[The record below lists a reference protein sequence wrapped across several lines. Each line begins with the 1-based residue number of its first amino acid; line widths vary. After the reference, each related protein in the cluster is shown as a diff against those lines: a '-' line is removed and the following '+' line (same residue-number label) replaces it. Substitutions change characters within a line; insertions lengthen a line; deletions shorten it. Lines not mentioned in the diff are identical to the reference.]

1 MTSTG
6 YWQRRRQPQILR
18 SFGLSTVSSAHC
30 QGKKY
35 LGGMRVSVHCTTL
48 YTLHYIALHC
58 AASHRIALRYITL
71 HTYIRLYIHNDY
83 I

>member
-18 SFGLSTVSSAHC
+18 SFGLSTVSSAHGK
-30 QGKKY
+30 GKKY

-48 YTLHYIALHC
+48 HCIALHC
-58 AASHRIALRYITL
+58 VASHCIALRYIA
-71 HTYIRLYIHNDY
+71 YIHTSIY
-83 I
+83 T